1 MRQAEHRPNSKEK
14 KNVKRLTFP
23 KLMHFIN
30 QKRWDK
36 TEYSQIKQLTWER
49 KIAEPS
55 KVPKPNTKAQDSG
68 NNYTE
73 VNNHKTSHSQ
83 KNTVTDFH
91 IYSNI

>member
-1 MRQAEHRPNSKEK
+1 M
-14 KNVKRLTFP
+14 
-23 KLMHFIN
+23 
-30 QKRWDK
+30 
-36 TEYSQIKQLTWER
+36 
-49 KIAEPS
+49 AEPS

-91 IYSNI
+91 IYSSIWVSAMWK